1 MPSMVLMRVLI
12 DGMRQGRKTASII
25 FSKGRS
31 KHELLSL
38 GAVAQLAITRVDTM
52 TSTLKY
58 P

>member
-1 MPSMVLMRVLI
+1 MVLMRVLI